1 MVQDTQFAWYPEY
14 VPEELQAGRFWV
26 CCSPEKVPEVA
37 ASEPVR
43 RASTTNPS
51 TWRTFEEAQEALED
65 GRHAGAGRVIVAD
78 GGFVGVDLDGVR
90 DPGSRTIDE
99 GALQI
104 LQHLDSYC
112 EVSPSGRGVKC
123 WVRADLKR
131 SYVKPG
137 LEVYRGGRYFVVTGQ
152 FLSQFPPVVEER
164 QREIDEL
171 VAREFPT
178 QPRRAEAGEPY
189 HGPSLDLGPFLDL
202 DAVEILQEVPDGLGR
217 KYRIRCPWI
226 QEHSDADD
234 SGTYLG
240 QRENGGTWFVC
251 HHSHCEGRGW
261 REFRE
266 RVGRR
271 APTAPRGSSRE
282 ISIVTP
288 SPSTNNRRT
297 VVIRFD

>member
-1 MVQDTQFAWYPEY
+1 MVLPARFAWYPEY
-14 VPEELQAGRFWV
+14 VPEELRAGRFWV

-51 TWRTFEEAQEALED
+51 TWRTFEEAQEALEE

-90 DPGSRTIDE
+90 DPGSRTINE

-104 LQHLDSYC
+104 LQHLDSFC
-112 EVSPSGRGVKC
+112 EISPSGRGVKV
-123 WVRADLKR
+123 WIRASLKR

-152 FLSQFPPVVEER
+152 FLSQFPIVVEER

-171 VAREFPT
+171 VRSEFPT
-178 QPRRAEAGEPY
+178 PPRTRSTEPY
-189 HGPSLDLGPFLDL
+189 AGPPVELDPFLASG
-202 DAVEILQEVPDGLGR
+202 AVEVLGEVPDGLGT
-217 KYRIRCPWI
+217 KYKITCPWI
-226 QEHSDADD
+226 DQHTDSDP

-240 QRENGGTWFVC
+240 RRDDGGLWFWC
-251 HHSHCEGRGW
+251 WHSHCSSRGW
-261 REFRE
+261 REFRRQVALKAKRLALKKKGIYE
-266 RVGRR
+266 
-271 APTAPRGSSRE
+271 
-282 ISIVTP
+282 
-288 SPSTNNRRT
+288 
-297 VVIRFD
+297 